1 MSVRFY
7 DFTILIE
14 QEEGD
19 EGYYAYSPDLPG
31 CYSNGSTVEETRR
44 NMREA
49 IQLHVEALLEN
60 QEPVPQPGKLV
71 MAELLSIGIPA

>member
-1 MSVRFY
+1 MNVRFY

-14 QEEGD
+14 QEEDG

-31 CYSNGSTVEETRR
+31 CYSNGLTIEETRR

-49 IQLHVEALLEN
+49 IQLHIEVLLEN
-60 QEPVPQPGKLV
+60 QEAVPQSGKLV
-71 MAELLSIGIPA
+71 MAELSSIGIPA

>member
-14 QEEGD
+14 QEEGNK
-19 EGYYAYSPDLPG
+19 GYYAYSPDLPG

-49 IQLHVEALLEN
+49 IQLHIEALLEN

-71 MAELLSIGIPA
+71 VTELLSIGIPA

>member
-1 MSVRFY
+1 MNVRFY

-14 QEEGD
+14 REEDD

-31 CYSNGSTVEETRR
+31 CYSNGLTVEETRC

-49 IQLHVEALLEN
+49 IQLHIETLLEN
-60 QEPVPQPGKLV
+60 QEVVPQSGKLV
-71 MAELLSIGIPA
+71 MAELLSIC